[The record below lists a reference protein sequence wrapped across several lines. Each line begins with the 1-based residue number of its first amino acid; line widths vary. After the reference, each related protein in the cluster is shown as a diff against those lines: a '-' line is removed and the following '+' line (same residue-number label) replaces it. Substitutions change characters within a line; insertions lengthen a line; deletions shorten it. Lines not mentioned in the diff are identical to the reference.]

1 MTFKIWKVTLF
12 LSAFLFSCSQDME
25 ITSEKVVFDPPESF
39 PEPFYTSEKF
49 PFSKERVQLGKKL
62 FYDPILSVDNSISC
76 GSCHAQSHAFSDHNT
91 ALSAGVN
98 NLIGTRNSP
107 AIINLAWQP
116 YFMHDGGVNHIEVF
130 PLAPITNPV
139 EMSLSIAEMI
149 NKLNANSSYP
159 LDFQVAFGTD
169 SISSDLVFIAIA
181 QFQSTLISANSKYDK
196 YIKGEISFSSKEKSG
211 LDLFESNCSSCHT
224 PPLFTD
230 YSFVNNGLDYTF
242 SDAGRALVSQ
252 VTSDSGKFK
261 VPTLRNIALTNP
273 YMHDGR
279 FMSLDEVINHYSEG
293 VKENGYL
300 DSRLS
305 KGIVLNDQEQSDLI
319 AFLQTLTDYEFVSN
333 PDFAE
338 E

>member
-139 EMSLSIAEMI
+139 EMNLSIAEMI

-319 AFLQTLTDYEFVSN
+319 AFLQTLTDYEFISN

>member
-1 MTFKIWKVTLF
+1 
-12 LSAFLFSCSQDME
+12 
-25 ITSEKVVFDPPESF
+25 
-39 PEPFYTSEKF
+39 
-49 PFSKERVQLGKKL
+49 
-62 FYDPILSVDNSISC
+62 
-76 GSCHAQSHAFSDHNT
+76 
-91 ALSAGVN
+91 
-98 NLIGTRNSP
+98 
-107 AIINLAWQP
+107 
-116 YFMHDGGVNHIEVF
+116 
-130 PLAPITNPV
+130 
-139 EMSLSIAEMI
+139 MI

-319 AFLQTLTDYEFVSN
+319 AFLQTLTDYEFISN